1 MRRSVFILSSLLVV
15 LSCSKEDRRA
25 VDKAMEFSVNIPEVA
40 VTKAEVT
47 ESGLTGRTDKV
58 YVYGMMSDGASSKPV
73 FESPGVA
80 GLYYDNTA
88 KIWNPKQGND
98 VVKWED
104 DENNNYYYRFYG
116 YAYSSNARVG
126 TDLIIANDIYGRQ
139 FTVTQPE
146 TASWTAP
153 DAAGAASDESG
164 TIDYLLSYL
173 VSIPPSANYPLVPL
187 HFEHAMSKV
196 EVDVRLAQAMIDK
209 VQDIRVS
216 ISGIKRGATMLCLQP
231 KQDGEEGTN
240 TWHVTFTENLSTA
253 SYTVESVNITELNK
267 SGNENGI
274 APDMSFIAIPVMN
287 EEMDGYTLT
296 LTYYIESQPQPYVY
310 SFDLKKFTPDGW
322 VNGHKVRY
330 VLTIDNSI
338 HLTGKIV
345 DFEDVDY
352 IEAVV
357 MPGTN

>member
-1 MRRSVFILSSLLVV
+1 MRRYVFILSSLLAV

-25 VDKAMEFSVNIPEVA
+25 VDMAMEFSVNIPEVT

-47 ESGLTGRTDKV
+47 EFGLTGDTDKV

-98 VVKWED
+98 VVKWKD
-104 DENNNYYYRFYG
+104 DYYYRFYG
-116 YAYSSNARVG
+116 YAYSSNASVG
-126 TDLIIANDIYGRQ
+126 TALIIANDIYGRQ
-139 FTVTQPE
+139 FTVTHPE

-153 DAAGAASDESG
+153 SAAGAASDGSG

-196 EVDVRLAQAMIDK
+196 EVDVRLAQAMIGK
-209 VQDIRVS
+209 VNEISVN

>member
-1 MRRSVFILSSLLVV
+1 MRRYVFILSSLLAV

-25 VDKAMEFSVNIPEVA
+25 VEKAMEFSVNIPEVA

-47 ESGLTGRTDKV
+47 ESGLTGGTDMV
-58 YVYGMMSDGASSKPV
+58 YVYGMMSDGTASKPV
-73 FESPGVA
+73 FDSPGVA

-88 KIWNPKQGND
+88 KIWNPKQGNA
-98 VVKWED
+98 VVKWE
-104 DENNNYYYRFYG
+104 NNYYYRFYG

-139 FTVTQPE
+139 FTVTQPG

-196 EVDVRLAQAMIDK
+196 EVDVRLAQAMIGK
-209 VQDIRVS
+209 VSDISVN
-216 ISGIKRGATMLCLQP
+216 IGGIKRGATMLCLQP

-253 SYTVESVNITELNK
+253 SYTVGSVNSTNLNLT
-267 SGNENGI
+267 GNENGI

-296 LTYYIESQPQPYVY
+296 LTYNIESHQYVY

-338 HLTGKIV
+338 HLTGMIV

>member
-1 MRRSVFILSSLLVV
+1 MRRSVFILSSLLAV

-25 VDKAMEFSVNIPEVA
+25 VEKAMEFSVNIPEVT

-47 ESGLTGRTDKV
+47 ESGLTGDTDKV
-58 YVYGMMSDGASSKPV
+58 YVYGMMSDGTASKPV

-80 GLYYDNTA
+80 GLDYDDNA
-88 KIWNPKQGND
+88 KIWNPMQGND
-98 VVKWED
+98 VVKWV
-104 DENNNYYYRFYG
+104 NNYYYRFYG
-116 YAYSSNARVG
+116 YAYSYNASVG

-139 FTVTQPE
+139 FTVTHPE

-153 DAAGAASDESG
+153 AAAGAASDGSG

-173 VSIPPSANYPLVPL
+173 VSIPPSENYPLVPL

-196 EVDVRLAQAMIDK
+196 EVDVRLAQAMIGK
-209 VQDIRVS
+209 VSDISVN
-216 ISGIKRGATMLCLQP
+216 IGGIRRGATMLCLQP

-253 SYTVESVNITELNK
+253 SYTVDSVKDTQLNQT
-267 SGNENGI
+267 GNENGI

-296 LTYYIESQPQPYVY
+296 LTYDIESQQYEY

-338 HLTGKIV
+338 HLTGMIV

>member
-1 MRRSVFILSSLLVV
+1 MRRYVFILSSLLVV

-25 VDKAMEFSVNIPEVA
+25 VEKAMEFSVNIPEVA

-47 ESGLTGRTDKV
+47 ESGLTGRTDKI
-58 YVYGMMSDGASSKPV
+58 YVYGMMSDGTSSIPV

-80 GLYYDNTA
+80 GLYYDNIA
-88 KIWNPKQGND
+88 KIWNPKQGNA
-98 VVKWED
+98 VVKWE
-104 DENNNYYYRFYG
+104 NNYYYRFYG

-146 TASWTAP
+146 NASWTAP
-153 DAAGAASDESG
+153 AAAGAASDVSG

-196 EVDVRLAQAMIDK
+196 EVDVRLAQAMIGK
-209 VQDIRVS
+209 VS
-216 ISGIKRGATMLCLQP
+216 GISVNIGGIKRGATMLCLQP

-253 SYTVESVNITELNK
+253 SYTVDSVNDTQLNQT
-267 SGNENGI
+267 GNENGI

-296 LTYYIESQPQPYVY
+296 LTYFIESQPYVY

>member
-1 MRRSVFILSSLLVV
+1 MRRYVFILSSLLAV

-25 VDKAMEFSVNIPEVA
+25 VDMAMEFSVNIPEVA

-47 ESGLTGRTDKV
+47 ESGLTGSTDKV

-88 KIWNPKQGND
+88 KIWNPKQGNA
-98 VVKWED
+98 VVKWE
-104 DENNNYYYRFYG
+104 NNYYYRFYG
-116 YAYSSNARVG
+116 YAYSSNASVG

-139 FTVTQPE
+139 FTVTHPE

-153 DAAGAASDESG
+153 SAAGAASDESG

-173 VSIPPSANYPLVPL
+173 VSIPPSENYPLVPL

-196 EVDVRLAQAMIDK
+196 EVDVRLAQAMIGK
-209 VQDIRVS
+209 VNGISVK

-240 TWHVTFTENLSTA
+240 TWHVTFTENLSAA
-253 SYTVESVNITELNK
+253 SYTVNSVNSTDLNRT
-267 SGNENGI
+267 GNENGI

-296 LTYYIESQPQPYVY
+296 LTYYIESQQYVY

>member
-1 MRRSVFILSSLLVV
+1 
-15 LSCSKEDRRA
+15 
-25 VDKAMEFSVNIPEVA
+25 
-40 VTKAEVT
+40 
-47 ESGLTGRTDKV
+47 
-58 YVYGMMSDGASSKPV
+58 
-73 FESPGVA
+73 
-80 GLYYDNTA
+80 
-88 KIWNPKQGND
+88 
-98 VVKWED
+98 
-104 DENNNYYYRFYG
+104 
-116 YAYSSNARVG
+116 
-126 TDLIIANDIYGRQ
+126 
-139 FTVTQPE
+139 
-146 TASWTAP
+146 
-153 DAAGAASDESG
+153 
-164 TIDYLLSYL
+164 
-173 VSIPPSANYPLVPL
+173 
-187 HFEHAMSKV
+187 MSKV
-196 EVDVRLAQAMIDK
+196 EVDVRLAQAMIGK
-209 VQDIRVS
+209 VNGISVK

-253 SYTVESVNITELNK
+253 SYTVESVNSTNLNL

-296 LTYYIESQPQPYVY
+296 LTYNIESQQYVY

>member
-1 MRRSVFILSSLLVV
+1 MRRYVFILSSLLAV

-25 VDKAMEFSVNIPEVA
+25 VDMAMEFSVNIPEVT

-47 ESGLTGRTDKV
+47 ESGLTGGTDKV

-80 GLYYDNTA
+80 GLYYENTA

-98 VVKWED
+98 VVKWKD
-104 DENNNYYYRFYG
+104 DYYYRFYG

-196 EVDVRLAQAMIDK
+196 EVDVRLAQAMIGK
-209 VQDIRVS
+209 VNEISVN

>member
-1 MRRSVFILSSLLVV
+1 MRRYVFILSSLLAV

-25 VDKAMEFSVNIPEVA
+25 VDKAMEFSVNIPEVT

-98 VVKWED
+98 VVKWKD
-104 DENNNYYYRFYG
+104 DYYYRFYG
-116 YAYSSNARVG
+116 YAYSSNASVG

-139 FTVTQPE
+139 FTVTHPE

-153 DAAGAASDESG
+153 DAAGAASDGSG

-196 EVDVRLAQAMIDK
+196 EVDVRLAQAMIGK
-209 VQDIRVS
+209 VS
-216 ISGIKRGATMLCLQP
+216 EISVNISRIKRGATMLCLQP

-296 LTYYIESQPQPYVY
+296 LTYYIESQEYVY

>member
-1 MRRSVFILSSLLVV
+1 MRRYAFILSSLLAV

-47 ESGLTGRTDKV
+47 ESGLTGDKDKV
-58 YVYGMMSDGASSKPV
+58 YVYGMMSDGTSSIPV

-80 GLYYDNTA
+80 GLYYDDNA
-88 KIWNPKQGND
+88 KIWNPKQGNA
-98 VVKWED
+98 VVKWEND
-104 DENNNYYYRFYG
+104 YYYRFYG
-116 YAYSSNARVG
+116 YAYSSNASVG

-139 FTVTQPE
+139 FTVTQPG

-153 DAAGAASDESG
+153 SAAGAASDGSG

-196 EVDVRLAQAMIDK
+196 EVDVRLAQAMIGK
-209 VQDIRVS
+209 V
-216 ISGIKRGATMLCLQP
+216 SGISVNIGGIRRGATMLCLQP

-253 SYTVESVNITELNK
+253 SYTVNSVNSTDLNRT
-267 SGNENGI
+267 GNENGI

-296 LTYYIESQPQPYVY
+296 LTYHIESQPYVY

>member
-1 MRRSVFILSSLLVV
+1 MRRYVFILSSLLAV

-25 VDKAMEFSVNIPEVA
+25 VDMAMEFSVNIPEVT

-98 VVKWED
+98 VVKWKD
-104 DENNNYYYRFYG
+104 DYYYRFYG
-116 YAYSSNARVG
+116 YAYSSNASVG

-139 FTVTQPE
+139 FTVTHPE

-153 DAAGAASDESG
+153 SAAGAASDGSG

-196 EVDVRLAQAMIDK
+196 EVDVRLAQAMIGK
-209 VQDIRVS
+209 VNEISVN

-296 LTYYIESQPQPYVY
+296 LTYYIESQEYVY
-310 SFDLKKFTPDGW
+310 LFDLKKFTPDGW

>member
-1 MRRSVFILSSLLVV
+1 MRRSVFILSSLLAV

-47 ESGLTGRTDKV
+47 ESGLTGRTDKI
-58 YVYGMMSDGASSKPV
+58 YVYGMMSDGTASIPV

-88 KIWNPKQGND
+88 KIWNPKQGNA
-98 VVKWED
+98 VVKWEND
-104 DENNNYYYRFYG
+104 YYYRFYG
-116 YAYSSNARVG
+116 YAYSSNAMVG

-139 FTVTQPE
+139 FTVAQPE
-146 TASWTAP
+146 NASWTAP
-153 DAAGAASDESG
+153 SAAGAASDGSG

-173 VSIPPSANYPLVPL
+173 VSIPPSSNYPLVPL

-253 SYTVESVNITELNK
+253 SYTVGSVNSTDLNLT
-267 SGNENGI
+267 GNENGI

-287 EEMDGYTLT
+287 EEMEGYTLT
-296 LTYYIESQPQPYVY
+296 LTYHIESQPYVY

-338 HLTGKIV
+338 HLTGMIV

>member
-1 MRRSVFILSSLLVV
+1 M
-15 LSCSKEDRRA
+15 
-25 VDKAMEFSVNIPEVA
+25 NI
-40 VTKAEVT
+40 
-47 ESGLTGRTDKV
+47 GG
-58 YVYGMMSDGASSKPV
+58 
-73 FESPGVA
+73 
-80 GLYYDNTA
+80 
-88 KIWNPKQGND
+88 
-98 VVKWED
+98 
-104 DENNNYYYRFYG
+104 
-116 YAYSSNARVG
+116 
-126 TDLIIANDIYGRQ
+126 
-139 FTVTQPE
+139 
-146 TASWTAP
+146 
-153 DAAGAASDESG
+153 
-164 TIDYLLSYL
+164 
-173 VSIPPSANYPLVPL
+173 
-187 HFEHAMSKV
+187 
-196 EVDVRLAQAMIDK
+196 
-209 VQDIRVS
+209 IR
-216 ISGIKRGATMLCLQP
+216 RGATMLCLQP

-253 SYTVESVNITELNK
+253 SYTVNSVNSTDLNRT
-267 SGNENGI
+267 GNENGI

-296 LTYYIESQPQPYVY
+296 LTYYIESQPYVY